1 MSNKNDDAQPHWP
14 GDSGMNAVLAAWY
27 HHRAEGWTVAINAQ
41 RQGAWQPGTGSLGIE
56 PDLREVEHRIITPE
70 EFRAD
75 VEVLGVDPWLL
86 RHLADHPEEI
96 RRLTRWEAQAM
107 IAELLKGRGYQVQL
121 GPKGR
126 DGGVDIFAE
135 RAADFGP
142 DLTLVQVKHP
152 DEGNMVGEP
161 TVKLLQREVV
171 FRNATRGLVA
181 TTVTFTA
188 TALTL
193 IEEYRYTM
201 SAADREKLQQW
212 LKEQRSTFNARP

>member
-1 MSNKNDDAQPHWP
+1 MSNNNDDAQPFRP

-27 HHRAEGWTVAINAQ
+27 HHRTKEWTAAINAQ
-41 RQGAWQPGTGSLGIE
+41 RQGTWQPGTGF

-70 EFRAD
+70 EFRAG

-86 RHLADHPEEI
+86 RYLADHPDEI
-96 RRLTRWEAQAM
+96 RRLTRWDAQVM
-107 IAELLKGRGYQVQL
+107 IAELLKGRGYTVQM

-135 RAADFGP
+135 RAADLGP

-152 DEGNMVGEP
+152 DEGNKVGEP
-161 TVKLLQREVV
+161 TVKFLQREVMV
-171 FRNATRGLVA
+171 RGATRGLVA
-181 TTVTFTA
+181 TTATFTS

-193 IEEYRYTM
+193 IEEFKYTM
-201 SAADREKLQQW
+201 SGADYEKLKQW
-212 LKEQRSTFNARP
+212 LNEQRSTFNARTL